1 MRYNTGLSVLPVDT
15 QKYPLTAKHAFPRWN
30 KPRTALPA
38 GGNNKFGIRNAE
50 FGIMERA
57 SRGIPKGS
65 YKGEIAEIRFFTIDY
80 SFEIYPRSGDNNSEL
95 RIPN

>member
-1 MRYNTGLSVLPVDT
+1 
-15 QKYPLTAKHAFPRWN
+15 
-30 KPRTALPA
+30 
-38 GGNNKFGIRNAE
+38 
-50 FGIMERA
+50 MERA

-65 YKGEIAEIRFFTIDY
+65 YKGEIAEISFFTIDDY

>member
-1 MRYNTGLSVLPVDT
+1 ML
-15 QKYPLTAKHAFPRWN
+15 F
-30 KPRTALPA
+30 
-38 GGNNKFGIRNAE
+38 KFGIRNAE

-65 YKGEIAEIRFFTIDY
+65 FKGEIAEIRFFTIDY
-80 SFEIYPRSGDNNSEL
+80 SFEIYPRSGDNNPEL

>member
-1 MRYNTGLSVLPVDT
+1 
-15 QKYPLTAKHAFPRWN
+15 
-30 KPRTALPA
+30 
-38 GGNNKFGIRNAE
+38 
-50 FGIMERA
+50 MERA

-95 RIPN
+95 RIPNLIAALYSLENQHAI

>member
-1 MRYNTGLSVLPVDT
+1 
-15 QKYPLTAKHAFPRWN
+15 
-30 KPRTALPA
+30 
-38 GGNNKFGIRNAE
+38 
-50 FGIMERA
+50 MERA

-95 RIPN
+95 RIPNSEFNKLPLPFQQMKYKNRAAFLRPCNFIRILLIT